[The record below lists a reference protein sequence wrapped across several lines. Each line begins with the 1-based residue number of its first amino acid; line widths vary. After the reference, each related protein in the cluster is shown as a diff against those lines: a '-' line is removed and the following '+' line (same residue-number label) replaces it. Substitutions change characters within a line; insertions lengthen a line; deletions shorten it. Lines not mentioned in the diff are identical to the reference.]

1 LGEGLEP
8 ITSIDYSITTGG
20 HSTAYHLEL
29 QDPITF
35 MKSVEVLVPIKA
47 DDATGESDKVFT
59 LTKVNEVANEST
71 TENMKASGKLVTVV
85 KKPKVVPVLEEAT
98 GTWCGWCAR
107 GIPALNLL
115 NKIYGND
122 VITIAAHGGGS
133 GDPMILDNYQLNMS
147 SYPSCMINRGEP
159 MDPYYGNGDQAFGIS
174 REVEAIQR
182 SYVPAGIEVEA
193 EWTDESQEAIKVK
206 TTTTF
211 VDDVNNANYRIGYLL
226 LSNEL
231 TGDTPEWAQSNY
243 YAGSTVKD
251 ENLEELTKKPSKI
264 EDAVFNYVPVAVWE
278 PFKGIEGSVPATI
291 TKDVAMEHL
300 YTLDIKGN
308 TRIQKKKKLSV
319 VALLIDS
326 QTGKIV
332 NAAKFKF
339 EKDNSSGSADF
350 IFGDVNGDKLV
361 NVTDIVATVNYIME
375 KPADGFN
382 KNAGDLNEDGEI
394 NVTDIV
400 KMVSIIM
407 NGGN

>member
-1 LGEGLEP
+1 
-8 ITSIDYSITTGG
+8 
-20 HSTAYHLEL
+20 
-29 QDPITF
+29 
-35 MKSVEVLVPIKA
+35 V
-47 DDATGESDKVFT
+47 
-59 LTKVNEVANEST
+59 
-71 TENMKASGKLVTVV
+71 KASGKLVTVV

-159 MDPYYGNGDQAFGIS
+159 MDPYYGTGDQAFGIS
-174 REVEAIQR
+174 REVETIQR

-319 VALLIDS
+319 VALLIDKT
-326 QTGKIV
+326 TGKIV

-339 EKDNSSGSADF
+339 EKDNSSGSSDL
-350 IFGDVNGDKLV
+350 IQGDANGDKAV
-361 NVTDIVATVNYIME
+361 NVTDIVETVNFIMD
-375 KPADGFN
+375 KPSAKFV
-382 KNAGDLNEDGEI
+382 KEAADLNGDDEI

-400 KMVSIIM
+400 MMVNIIM
-407 NGGN
+407 KGNN